1 MARLV
6 ACQFRNKD
14 VSEMPFIAI
23 KDVSVSGVTITHFIL
38 SRFGS
43 AVKMMRNLRGIIIV
57 EF

>member
-14 VSEMPFIAI
+14 VSEMPLIAI
-23 KDVSVSGVTITHFIL
+23 KDVSVSGVTIIRFIL

-43 AVKMMRNLRGIIIV
+43 AFKMMRNH
-57 EF
+57 